1 MVEKQVGEGGEAGMA
16 RSREKRH
23 AREGNKET
31 GKIEETKNHEEQRNE
46 KSIRGNKTAKG

>member
-16 RSREKRH
+16 RSREKGH

-31 GKIEETKNHEEQRNE
+31 GKIEGTKNHEE
-46 KSIRGNKTAKG
+46 AK